1 MDPDEAELRT
11 ESPDAY
17 EAFGAHQRERDSS
30 YECSDFAAS
39 ADEASSSADKG
50 HGASGNALRRKRPA
64 QRASA
69 VRPFKRQ
76 KGVFNAEYLDL
87 LNQDIDDAAQ
97 RECWQEEVQLLK
109 SQIGLTH
116 WSAIEKRRFFE
127 AMSRLGKYD
136 LPGIAAR
143 IGTKSEVEVQQYI
156 TLLQDSIKQRKSK
169 NSRSYLE
176 IAEYPAAVE
185 LSPQCCHAQEE
196 AADAISVR
204 QERREEQREQ
214 LKWGPNWDIT
224 PSLAQTLS
232 RHVENGET
240 LPDEALKFAQLFHL
254 PTWLNL
260 SERVFMNSSIPG
272 NNWSNVD
279 DKQPSIWAT
288 TFDDFHSLAVSIT
301 RRLVQSTLFI
311 STSRIRAKMEFRPS
325 TRRVVRKR
333 DVEAA
338 VASLSMP
345 HNSFE
350 RWRTSARR
358 LRLDVFNEQPDGD
371 DEDDDDNDDDDDDA
385 AAAAA
390 AAATETEE
398 EPMTYDEVEKELSF
412 HPETADEEQSSD
424 QRVWKL
430 AVLSDD
436 ASDIPDHDAR
446 AISGDDNPRQQ
457 HTELDDRDEV
467 DRELGE
473 ILCYAAADIRHVRS
487 TKEALLVGIKAERRR
502 EAQAER
508 HDQYASYQAETHMW
522 SILQRRPP
530 LELPRV
536 QEPGPVQKSNQGLD
550 RILPWGRNWASRLE
564 YYEKWETLDAGS
576 GKEDEEQDRS

>member
-39 ADEASSSADKG
+39 ADEASSSADKE

-390 AAATETEE
+390 ATETEE
-398 EPMTYDEVEKELSF
+398 EPMTYDEVEEELSF

-487 TKEALLVGIKAERRR
+487 TKEALLVGIKAERRQ

-564 YYEKWETLDAGS
+564 YYEKWETLDTGS

>member
-11 ESPDAY
+11 ESPDAF

-30 YECSDFAAS
+30 YECSEFAAS
-39 ADEASSSADKG
+39 AEEALSSAENG
-50 HGASGNALRRKRPA
+50 HEASGNALRRKRPA

-69 VRPFKRQ
+69 VRPFKRH
-76 KGVFNAEYLDL
+76 KGVFNTEYLDL
-87 LNQDIDDAAQ
+87 LNQDIEDASQ
-97 RECWQEEVQLLK
+97 RECWEEEVQLLK

-143 IGTKSEVEVQQYI
+143 IATKSEVEVQQYI

-224 PSLAQTLS
+224 PSLAQKLS
-232 RHVENGET
+232 RYVDNGET

-288 TFDDFHSLAVSIT
+288 TLDDFHSLAVSIT

-338 VASLSMP
+338 VASLNMP

-358 LRLDVFNEQPDGD
+358 LRLDVYNEQPDGD

-390 AAATETEE
+390 AAATDTEE
-398 EPMTYDEVEKELSF
+398 EPMTYDEVEEELSF

-436 ASDIPDHDAR
+436 ASDTPDHDAR

-487 TKEALLVGIKAERRR
+487 TKEALLVGIKAERRQ

-564 YYEKWETLDAGS
+564 YYEEWETLDTGS
-576 GKEDEEQDRS
+576 GKEDEEQDQS

>member
-1 MDPDEAELRT
+1 MDPDEAELRM
-11 ESPDAY
+11 ESPDAF
-17 EAFGAHQRERDSS
+17 ETFEAHQRERDSS

-39 ADEASSSADKG
+39 ADEASSSAESG
-50 HGASGNALRRKRPA
+50 HGASGNASRRKRPA
-64 QRASA
+64 QQASA

-76 KGVFNAEYLDL
+76 KGIFNTEYLDL

-97 RECWQEEVQLLK
+97 RVCWEEEVQLLK

-116 WSAIEKRRFFE
+116 WSAIEKRHFFE
-127 AMSRLGKYD
+127 ALSRLGKYD

-143 IGTKSEVEVQQYI
+143 IGSKSEVEVQQYI

-224 PSLAQTLS
+224 PSLAQKLS
-232 RHVENGET
+232 RHVENGEM

-279 DKQPSIWAT
+279 DKQPSVWAT

-338 VASLSMP
+338 IASLNMP

-358 LRLDVFNEQPDGD
+358 LRLDVINEQPDGD
-371 DEDDDDNDDDDDDA
+371 DEDDDDNDDDD
-385 AAAAA
+385 
-390 AAATETEE
+390 AAATDAGE
-398 EPMTYDEVEKELSF
+398 EPMTYDEVEEELSF
-412 HPETADEEQSSD
+412 RPETPDEEQSSD
-424 QRVWKL
+424 QRAWKL
-430 AVLSDD
+430 AALSDD
-436 ASDIPDHDAR
+436 ASDTPDHDAR
-446 AISGDDNPRQQ
+446 AISEDENPGQQ
-457 HTELDDRDEV
+457 HTEFDDRDEI

-473 ILCYAAADIRHVRS
+473 ILFYAAADIRHVRS
-487 TKEALLVGIKAERRR
+487 TKDALLSGIKAERRQ

-508 HDQYASYQAETHMW
+508 HDEYASYQAETHMW

-530 LELPRV
+530 MELPRV

-564 YYEKWETLDAGS
+564 YYEEWETLNIGS
-576 GKEDEEQDRS
+576 GKEDEDQE

>member
-1 MDPDEAELRT
+1 MDPDDAELRM
-11 ESPDAY
+11 ESRDAF
-17 EAFGAHQRERDSS
+17 EAHQRERDSS
-30 YECSDFAAS
+30 NECSEFAAS
-39 ADEASSSADKG
+39 ADEASSSAEDG
-50 HGASGNALRRKRPA
+50 HGASDHALRRKRPA
-64 QRASA
+64 QQASA

-76 KGVFNAEYLDL
+76 KGVFNTEYLDL
-87 LNQDIDDAAQ
+87 LNQDIEDAAQ
-97 RECWQEEVQLLK
+97 CVCWEEEVQLLK

-116 WSAIEKRRFFE
+116 WSAIEKRHFFE
-127 AMSRLGKYD
+127 AVSRLGKYD

-143 IGTKSEVEVQQYI
+143 IGTKSEVEVQQYV

-224 PSLAQTLS
+224 PSLAQKLS
-232 RHVENGET
+232 RHVENGDT

-311 STSRIRAKMEFRPS
+311 SSSRIRAKMEFRPS

-338 VASLSMP
+338 VASLNMP

-358 LRLDVFNEQPDGD
+358 LRLDVFNEQPD
-371 DEDDDDNDDDDDDA
+371 EDDDDNDDDD
-385 AAAAA
+385 AA
-390 AAATETEE
+390 AAATDAEE
-398 EPMTYDEVEKELSF
+398 EPMTYDEVEEELSF
-412 HPETADEEQSSD
+412 RPETTDEEQSSD
-424 QRVWKL
+424 QGAWKL

-436 ASDIPDHDAR
+436 ASDTPEHDAG
-446 AISGDDNPRQQ
+446 AILGYDNPRQQ
-457 HTELDDRDEV
+457 HTEFDDRDEV
-467 DRELGE
+467 ERELGE
-473 ILCYAAADIRHVRS
+473 ILYYAAADIRHVRS
-487 TKEALLVGIKAERRR
+487 TKEALLVGIKAERWQ

-508 HDQYASYQAETHMW
+508 HDEYASYQAETHMW

-564 YYEKWETLDAGS
+564 YYEEWETLDTGS
-576 GKEDEEQDRS
+576 GKEDGEQDWF

>member
-1 MDPDEAELRT
+1 MDPDEAELRM
-11 ESPDAY
+11 ESPDAF
-17 EAFGAHQRERDSS
+17 EAFEAHQRERDSS

-39 ADEASSSADKG
+39 ADEALSSAEDG
-50 HGASGNALRRKRPA
+50 HGASGNASRRKRPA
-64 QRASA
+64 QQASA
-69 VRPFKRQ
+69 VRSFKRQ
-76 KGVFNAEYLDL
+76 KGVFNTEYLDL

-97 RECWQEEVQLLK
+97 RVCREEEVQLLK

-116 WSAIEKRRFFE
+116 WSAIEKRHFFE
-127 AMSRLGKYD
+127 AVSRLGKYD

-156 TLLQDSIKQRKSK
+156 TLFQDSIKQRKTK

-224 PSLAQTLS
+224 PSLAQKLI

-240 LPDEALKFAQLFHL
+240 LPDESLKFAQLFHL

-338 VASLSMP
+338 VASLNMP

-358 LRLDVFNEQPDGD
+358 LRLDVFKEQPDGD
-371 DEDDDDNDDDDDDA
+371 DEDDDDNDDDD
-385 AAAAA
+385 AAAA
-390 AAATETEE
+390 AAATDAEE
-398 EPMTYDEVEKELSF
+398 EPMTYDEVEEELSF
-412 HPETADEEQSSD
+412 RPETLDEEQSSD
-424 QRVWKL
+424 ERAWKL

-436 ASDIPDHDAR
+436 ASDTPDHDAR
-446 AISGDDNPRQQ
+446 TISGDDDPRQQ
-457 HTELDDRDEV
+457 YTEFDDRDEV

-487 TKEALLVGIKAERRR
+487 TKEALLVGIKAERRQ
-502 EAQAER
+502 EAQAEC
-508 HDQYASYQAETHMW
+508 HDEYANYQAETHMW

-550 RILPWGRNWASRLE
+550 RILSWGRNWASRLE
-564 YYEKWETLDAGS
+564 YYEEWETLDTGS
-576 GKEDEEQDRS
+576 GKEDEEQD